1 MITWVTFDM
10 CMIIDVI
17 IIIFISIM
25 IISLFDLI
33 HHSDESSDE
42 ECTGNLLTRGV
53 KFTSRQDFEAFIKLV
68 VIIFIIIITI
78 TILINIVRSLIAIFL
93 ITIIICIIEIITIM
107 IIASQA
113 SLSLSPARVA
123 ALRAAA
129 AVVAGIF

>member
-78 TILINIVRSLIAIFL
+78 IINIVRSLITIFL